1 MLDAV
6 LESFN
11 YVLPALVV
19 GFVAYYLI
27 KELLFQQNEQRK
39 IEALREKKK
48 DSLPIQLQAYERLLL
63 FCERTEPINL
73 LSRVAPI
80 GDNTVNYAQLL
91 TETIKQ
97 EFEHNL
103 VQQLYV
109 SDDAWKA
116 VLVSKEV
123 TAKKLFELAES
134 QNSMEK
140 YKSAIMTSLSGPN
153 SPSKTAIDLLKLEVK
168 KIL

>member
-1 MLDAV
+1 MLDNI

-39 IEALREKKK
+39 IEALRDKKK

-63 FCERTEPINL
+63 FCERTEPMNL
-73 LSRVAPI
+73 IARVSPI
-80 GDNTVNYAQLL
+80 GDSTKNYAGLL
-91 TETIKQ
+91 VETIKQ

-109 SDDAWKA
+109 SDEAWKA

-123 TAKKLFELAES
+123 IAKKLFDVAES
-134 QNSMEK
+134 KNSIEEFKTAVMV
-140 YKSAIMTSLSGPN
+140 SLSGAN